1 MTSLTLDTNEARKA
15 DNVSSNITTAGKYIG
30 VITRAEKLTSKKGT
44 EGFGLS
50 FKADDGSTAN
60 YLDLYTVN
68 ASGKKLRG
76 LGFVQAILAC
86 TKTREAQEGTIT
98 FDAWDRDA
106 ESVVKKSAPGY
117 PALMGKRIGLL
128 LQEELSTNSN
138 TGADVKR
145 VTIFGVFEAD
155 SELTASEILDKK
167 TQPEQLAKL
176 VQSLMARP
184 LRDTRTNGSI
194 HPKQTSQSGS
204 VADMDDDI
212 PW

>member
-1 MTSLTLDTNEARKA
+1 MSLTLDTNEARKA
-15 DNVSSNITTAGKYIG
+15 DSVSSSITAAGKYKG
-30 VITRAEKLTSKKGT
+30 VITRAEKLVSKNGV

-50 FKADDGSTAN
+50 FKSDDGSTAN
-60 YLDLYTVN
+60 YLDLYTVKPN
-68 ASGKKLRG
+68 GEKLRG

-86 TKTREAQEGTIT
+86 TKTREAQEGSIS
-98 FDAWDRDA
+98 FDKWDKDSGA
-106 ESVVKKSAPGY
+106 IVKATAQGY
-117 PALMGKRIGLL
+117 PVLIGKRIGLL
-128 LQEELSTNSN
+128 LQEELATNSK

-145 VTIFGVFEAD
+145 VNIFGVFEAD

-184 LRDTRTNGSI
+184 VRDTRTNSATKPAN
-194 HPKQTSQSGS
+194 HSGS
-204 VADMDDDI
+204 VTEMDDDI

>member
-1 MTSLTLDTNEARKA
+1 MSLTLDTNEARKA
-15 DNVSSNITTAGKYIG
+15 DNVSSSISTAGKYIG
-30 VITRAEKLTSKKGT
+30 VITRAEKLTSKNGV

-50 FKADDGSTAN
+50 FKSDDGATAN
-60 YLDLYTVN
+60 YLDLYTVKPN
-68 ASGKKLRG
+68 GEKLRG

-86 TKTREAQEGTIT
+86 TKTREAQEGVIT
-98 FDAWDRDA
+98 FDAWDKDA
-106 ESVVKKSAPGY
+106 GSVIKKKASGY

-128 LQEELSTNSN
+128 LQEELATNN
-138 TGADVKR
+138 KTGADVKR
-145 VTIFGVFEAD
+145 VNIFGVFEAD

-184 LRDTRTNGSI
+184 LRDTRTNGSSA
-194 HPKQTSQSGS
+194 PKQTNHSGS
-204 VADMDDDI
+204 VTEMDDDF